1 MNKQK
6 IFEFEFNNIE
16 SEVNFYVNKTNLDA
30 YNAIFYN
37 KNNNIFLIGP
47 AKSGK
52 SFLGKIWLNK
62 NKAIKYDKNF
72 DYIIANNKN
81 ILVDDINS
89 NINQENLFHIINHCK
104 LLNLKILIVSNYN
117 INELNFSLK
126 DLDSRLKIFSQYK
139 INKPDD
145 DMLLNILTKLFIENQ
160 FIIKSHE
167 IFDFILKRAN
177 RSYADMYNIVKKLDS
192 LSIEKKR
199 QLTIPLIKE
208 IL

>member
-16 SEVNFYVNKTNLDA
+16 SEVNFYVNTTNLDA

-89 NINQENLFHIINHCK
+89 NINQENLFLIIVGTF
-104 LLNLKILIVSNYN
+104 LI
-117 INELNFSLK
+117 
-126 DLDSRLKIFSQYK
+126 
-139 INKPDD
+139 
-145 DMLLNILTKLFIENQ
+145 
-160 FIIKSHE
+160 
-167 IFDFILKRAN
+167 
-177 RSYADMYNIVKKLDS
+177 
-192 LSIEKKR
+192 
-199 QLTIPLIKE
+199 
-208 IL
+208 